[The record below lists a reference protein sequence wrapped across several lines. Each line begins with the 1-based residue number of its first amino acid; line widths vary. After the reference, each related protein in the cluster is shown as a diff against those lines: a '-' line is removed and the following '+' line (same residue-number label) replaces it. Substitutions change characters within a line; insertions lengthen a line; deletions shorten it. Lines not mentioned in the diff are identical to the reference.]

1 MNEQSLTRQKN
12 LKNIQTLQKSNN
24 IKDLL
29 MKIDFKKLDLNIL
42 AKK

>member
-29 MKIDFKKLDLNIL
+29 MKIDFKKLDFCILNV
-42 AKK
+42 K